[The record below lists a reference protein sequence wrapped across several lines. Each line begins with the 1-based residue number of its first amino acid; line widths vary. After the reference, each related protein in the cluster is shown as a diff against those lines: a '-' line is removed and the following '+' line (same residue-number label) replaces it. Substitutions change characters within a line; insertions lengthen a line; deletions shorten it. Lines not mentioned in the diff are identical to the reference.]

1 MSVDDSA
8 DALGRVELTGGLN
21 SSDSRMSVDDSA
33 GGAGALGRV
42 ELTGGLNSSS
52 LVLSATGHTRQ
63 NHTISASAR
72 TVARYSC

>member
-1 MSVDDSA
+1 MSVDASA
-8 DALGRVELTGGLN
+8 GG
-21 SSDSRMSVDDSA
+21 A